1 MNKFLL
7 EFFPII
13 LFFVVYKVM
22 GLYMAIYAMIGATF
36 LQMMIVRYQMGRFEN
51 THLITFG
58 LLGLLGGVTLVLRDP
73 AFLMWKVS
81 VLYVVFAFMLVLS
94 MWIGKKTL
102 LQRMLGKELDLPTN
116 VWCQLSWLWG
126 FGFMGIAIVNAYY
139 VNIALSAREALF
151 TATELDPKIEL
162 TMLNCTNIAMSKLC
176 IIAQEAEESW
186 VNFKLFGTMG
196 LTVILIIIMII
207 FIKKYIKEDKK

>member
-1 MNKFLL
+1 
-7 EFFPII
+7 
-13 LFFVVYKVM
+13 M

>member
-22 GLYMAIYAMIGATF
+22 GLYMAIYAMISATF
-36 LQMMIVRYQMGRFEN
+36 LQMIIVRFQIGRFEN

-58 LLGLLGGVTLVLRDP
+58 LLGVLGGVTLVLRDP

-102 LQRMLGKELDLPTN
+102 LQRMLGKELDLPIN

-126 FGFMGIAIVNAYY
+126 FGFIGIAIVNAYY

-151 TATELDPKIEL
+151 TSTELDPKIEL
-162 TMLNCTNIAMSKLC
+162 TMLDCTNIAMSNLC

-196 LTVILIIIMII
+196 LTLILIIIMII

>member
-36 LQMMIVRYQMGRFEN
+36 LQMIIVRFQIGRFEN
-51 THLITFG
+51 THLITFS
-58 LLGLLGGVTLVLRDP
+58 LLGILGGVTLVLRDP

-102 LQRMLGKELDLPTN
+102 LQRMLGKELDLPIN

-151 TATELDPKIEL
+151 SSTELDPKIEL
-162 TMLNCTNIAMSKLC
+162 TMLDCTNIAMSKLC

-196 LTVILIIIMII
+196 LTLILIIIMII